1 MIGRVSMN
9 LKIKILKNT
18 ITPVQKYKNRVGGK
32 IRITVFNE
40 EGD

>member
-1 MIGRVSMN
+1 MN
-9 LKIKILKNT
+9 LKIKNLKNT
-18 ITPVQKYKNRVGGK
+18 ITPVQKYKNRIGGK